1 MALKGRDVMKH
12 LAKMMLALFFTV
24 SLFLIPTTNYA
35 EDYPRYLYGNSQIVL
50 AYGHMGHGTYVDK
63 TSVVSEY
70 YNPPYY
76 RLAANILI
84 YNIDKG
90 TLYQTKTVH
99 YSYNTSTGAISRDG
113 GDPLYD
119 RPNSNAAYQQRPVEV
134 AKVIWEAAYNMPWRW

>member
-1 MALKGRDVMKH
+1 MKH
-12 LAKMMLALFFTV
+12 LSKMMMILFFAV

-35 EDYPRYLYGNSQIVL
+35 EDYPQHLYGNSQIVL
-50 AYGHMGHGTYVDK
+50 VYGRMGYGTYVDK

-76 RLAANILI
+76 RLAANVLT

-90 TLYQTKTVH
+90 TLYKTKTVH
-99 YSYNTSTGAISRDG
+99 YSYDTSTGAISSG
-113 GDPLYD
+113 GGAPLYD
-119 RPNSNAAYQQRPVEV
+119 RPNSNIAANQRPVEV